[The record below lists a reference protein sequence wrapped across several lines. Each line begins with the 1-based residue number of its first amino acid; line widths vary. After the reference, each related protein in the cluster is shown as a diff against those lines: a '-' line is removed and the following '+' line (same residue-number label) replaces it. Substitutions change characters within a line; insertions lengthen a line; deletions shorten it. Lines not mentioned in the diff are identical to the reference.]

1 MFFLTRFLEREN
13 KKLKKLLDENKITEL
28 PVQTIITQMLYKNYI
43 KVTSSSEQNRQR

>member
-1 MFFLTRFLEREN
+1 MFFLTRFLEREK

>member
-28 PVQTIITQMLYKNYI
+28 PVQTIITQMLYKKSPKIASN
-43 KVTSSSEQNRQR
+43 SN